1 MTQPLVSIAIVTY
14 NSSKYIIDTLNSV
27 KAQSYENIEL
37 IISDDCSPDNTVEL
51 CRNWLDANKDRFV
64 RTKLITVD
72 KNSGV
77 TCNCNRAKA
86 AAEGQWFKLLAGD
99 DLMMPDCIKE
109 NVEFITANPEA
120 KIIFSKTQLFTE
132 TEGKINLSDKFLPKP
147 YTKEIFASS
156 AEYQHDCLSQYNF
169 LPAPSSFISEE
180 IFRKHDYNE
189 TYPASEDWSY
199 WFKLT
204 GLGYRLYFFPS
215 VTTLYR
221 REESTTRSDRNF
233 FNIRYKTS
241 DKLFYLLERKAHMEK
256 VAPEAAIEEAVH
268 YMMCD
273 FAINVL
279 KNKKNAFT
287 KPVYRILY
295 SLFKMIAKL

>member
-109 NVEFITANPEA
+109 NVEFITANPKA

-147 YTKEIFASS
+147 STKEIFASS

-189 TYPASEDWSY
+189 TYPASEDWAY

-204 GLGYRLYFFPS
+204 GLGYKLYFFPS

-221 REESTTRSDRNF
+221 REESTTRSDKTF
-233 FNIRYKTS
+233 FNIRYKAS

>member
-109 NVEFITANPEA
+109 NVEFITANPKA

-189 TYPASEDWSY
+189 TYPASEDWAD

-204 GLGYRLYFFPS
+204 GLGYKLYFFPS

-221 REESTTRSDRNF
+221 REESTTRSDKTF
-233 FNIRYKTS
+233 FNIRYKAS

>member
-189 TYPASEDWSY
+189 TYPASEDWAY

-204 GLGYRLYFFPS
+204 GLGYKLYFFPS

-221 REESTTRSDRNF
+221 REESTTRSDKTF
-233 FNIRYKTS
+233 FNIRYKAS

>member
-51 CRNWLDANKDRFV
+51 CRNWMDANKDRFV
-64 RTKLITVD
+64 RTKFITVD

-132 TEGKINLSDKFLPKP
+132 TEGQINQSDKFLPKP

-156 AEYQHDCLSQYNF
+156 AEHQHDCLSQYNF

-189 TYPASEDWSY
+189 TYPASEDWAY

-233 FNIRYKTS
+233 FNIRYKAS

-273 FAINVL
+273 FAITVL

>member
-109 NVEFITANPEA
+109 NVEFITANPKA

-189 TYPASEDWSY
+189 TYPASEDWAY

-204 GLGYRLYFFPS
+204 GLGYKLYFFPS

-221 REESTTRSDRNF
+221 REESTTRSDKTF
-233 FNIRYKTS
+233 FNIRYKAS